1 MIVDRYKRWLLL
13 SWILVFRNVCQ
24 PLRKKFPDLMSLQL
38 AGILKPQERLILE
51 DKKYNT
57 TGRPLVV
64 IDCEYIVTP
73 FYYVVSYKNG

>member
-1 MIVDRYKRWLLL
+1 
-13 SWILVFRNVCQ
+13 
-24 PLRKKFPDLMSLQL
+24 MSLQL

-64 IDCEYIVTP
+64 IDCEYFVTP
-73 FYYVVSYKNG
+73 FYYVVSCKNG